1 MQTHISPYLPHI
13 SPYLPTGAERAAQGG
28 RQGGRRR
35 RRRVRLGSR
44 SAFGRA
50 AAAAHE
56 PAAGQPARSD
66 AARDRRR
73 HSKGAARGK
82 QVCAARGGR
91 RQRRADADGAAD
103 AAAARL
109 GAGDQRLPADGAVQV
124 TSRETIQGIEEWTKA
139 AVITKGTYYPPGRNA
154 PPGERKLYLHIEAET
169 HEAMKAARKELKR
182 VLQEQ
187 SVFSAPDDSST
198 NRYAKYSV

>member
-1 MQTHISPYLPHI
+1 MQSEL
-13 SPYLPTGAERAAQGG
+13 LKAAAKAGAG
-28 RQGGRRR
+28 
-35 RRRVRLGSR
+35 
-44 SAFGRA
+44 A
-50 AAAAHE
+50 AAASVSGAAAPSAAPLPPPMNPRLANLPE
-56 PAAGQPARSD
+56 ATQRAIAAATAKAQLAANKFALPGAAGASAAPTLMAPLMPQRHVSELEINDYPQTARF
-66 AARDRRR
+66 
-73 HSKGAARGK
+73 K
-82 QVCAARGGR
+82 
-91 RQRRADADGAAD
+91 
-103 AAAARL
+103 
-109 GAGDQRLPADGAVQV
+109 V